1 MGGRINEEDI
11 AAVRDRARI
20 EEIVGSYVTLRSA
33 GGTMKGLCPFHDEKT
48 PSFQVTP
55 ARGYWY
61 CFGACAEGGDVIDFM
76 RKIDNLSFVE
86 AVERLA
92 DRVGIQLRYTDD
104 SGPRLAPGARVRLA
118 EALRLAAEFYAEQL
132 SSPGRPPSH
141 GNSWTSEASTAR
153 QRSGSRSVS
162 RRETAAR

>member
-104 SGPRLAPGARVRLA
+104 SGPRMAPGARIRLA
-118 EALRLAAEFYAEQL
+118 R
-132 SSPGRPPSH
+132 SSPTRC
-141 GNSWTSEASTAR
+141 
-153 QRSGSRSVS
+153 
-162 RRETAAR
+162 